1 MPPKPLAVK
10 LTIIEYN
17 DIGIYQVGIYSTC
30 ELIKNRINS
39 IIGFY
44 DTEIQSYL
52 NDDFI

>member
-30 ELIKNRINS
+30 ELIKNRFRFLRYRNS
-39 IIGFY
+39 
-44 DTEIQSYL
+44 EL
-52 NDDFI
+52 PER